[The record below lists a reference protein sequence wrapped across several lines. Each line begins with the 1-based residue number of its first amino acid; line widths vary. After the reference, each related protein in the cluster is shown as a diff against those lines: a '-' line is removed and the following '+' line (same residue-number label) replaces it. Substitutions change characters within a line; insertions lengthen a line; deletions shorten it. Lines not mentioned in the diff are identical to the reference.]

1 MYDITITSTGVALT
15 DTGTG
20 VVLFTCDR
28 GRFWAKLKE
37 VDGTAVGVLLGY
49 GDDWHFEITD
59 ITMTVNFT
67 SGGAWKDN
75 MVLISVALT
84 SA

>member
-15 DTGTG
+15 DTGK
-20 VVLFTCDR
+20 VLFTCDR

-59 ITMTVNFT
+59 ITMTVNST
-67 SGGAWKDN
+67 SGGAWSDN
-75 MVLISVALT
+75 MDKISEALT

>member
-15 DTGTG
+15 DEGK
-20 VVLFTCDR
+20 VLFTCDR

-59 ITMTVNFT
+59 ITMTVNST
-67 SGGAWKDN
+67 SGGAWSDN
-75 MVLISVALT
+75 MVLISEALT